1 MKENYKMINQNQQWL
16 TRAEAADFLGV
27 TKDTLSVWASTKRY
41 NLPYYKCGKRLVKYK
56 LTDLQKFIEE
66 SPQGLKE
73 AR

>member
-1 MKENYKMINQNQQWL
+1 MINQDQQWL
-16 TRAEAADFLGV
+16 TRVEAAKFLGV

-56 LTDLQKFIEE
+56 LADLQKFIEE
-66 SPQGLKE
+66 SPQMQKG

>member
-1 MKENYKMINQNQQWL
+1 MINQDQQWL
-16 TRAEAADFLGV
+16 TRIEAAKFLGV
-27 TKDTLSVWASTKRY
+27 TRDTLSVWASTKRY

-66 SPQGLKE
+66 SPQVQKG